1 MSAKWRS
8 QQHRHRYTYSSVV
21 FPRHYL
27 EALALVPSEVASSDF
42 FAQLNSLISLT
53 STYSQVVAVKDLASA
68 YVQFLSA
75 PVTPDDAVLA
85 ATKFYLEILFFE
97 NSLPLH
103 QTLISVL
110 VKCKKF
116 FPVISGCF
124 ASLCEEYGG
133 SASRAKKRFMVSRAA
148 LSLIGYPKLG
158 FLDEAVERCAE
169 IMALD
174 VIDGLD
180 GVTRDINDGS
190 RPSPVVMEQEAMSCM
205 YYLLQRYPSK
215 FTGLDKASS
224 VFNSAVQTVLSVLKS
239 SAFSRDC
246 LVASGVSFCAA
257 LQVFMSPEEIYQF
270 ISKGLFGICT
280 DHEDRKDL
288 SLSVLSRLC
297 LLRGILTSIPRTVLN
312 ICQLQPDGSLWT
324 VLYDGLLPG
333 LCEHCEN
340 PIDSHFNFHALTV
353 TQICLQQIKTSV
365 LADITDFSGNHK
377 PFSEDVINRI
387 LRIIWSNLEDSNS
400 KTGPFDL

>member
-75 PVTPDDAVLA
+75 PVTPDDSVLA

-180 GVTRDINDGS
+180 GVTRDIDDGS
-190 RPSPVVMEQEAMSCM
+190 RPSPVVMEQCQEAMSCM

-257 LQVFMSPEEIYQF
+257 LQVFMSPEEICQF

-288 SLSVLSRLC
+288 SLHHVLSDFDLCEEIRALSVLSRLC

-324 VLYDGLLPG
+324 VLYDGLLPE

-340 PIDSHFNFHALTV
+340 PIDSHFNFHAL
-353 TQICLQQIKTSV
+353 S
-365 LADITDFSGNHK
+365 SR
-377 PFSEDVINRI
+377 PINR
-387 LRIIWSNLEDSNS
+387 D
-400 KTGPFDL
+400 